1 MKKEVNT
8 EFDDDLRA
16 EYDFAHLQEGVKGKY
31 VEQYKQ
37 GTNLVLL
44 APDLKKAFPTDEAVN
59 EALRLLLKLAKS
71 QLEHLE

>member
-1 MKKEVNT
+1 MKKEANS

-16 EYDFAHLQEGVKGKY
+16 EYDFAQLQESVKGKY
-31 VEQYKQ
+31 VKQYKQ

-59 EALRLLLKLAKS
+59 EALRLLLRLAKS